1 MCTFLKPLPAG
12 REIESAHEI
21 VDSGQRHRA
30 KGDTGARFYT
40 GWIGRDGTT
49 VVSKTFTSEMEIEC

>member
-12 REIESAHEI
+12 REVETAHET
-21 VDSGQRHRA
+21 VDNGQCNRA

-49 VVSKTFTSEMEIEC
+49 VV